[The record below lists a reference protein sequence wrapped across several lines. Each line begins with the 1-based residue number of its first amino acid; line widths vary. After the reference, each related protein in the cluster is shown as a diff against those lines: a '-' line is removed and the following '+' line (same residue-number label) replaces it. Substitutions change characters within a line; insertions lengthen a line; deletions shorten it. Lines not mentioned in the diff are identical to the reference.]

1 MTLTFPVAPMKAG
14 LGSLPVDDDRWAY
27 EIKYDGYR
35 TLARVDGETVRLH
48 SSNLLD
54 VTARYP
60 ELAELYDGVHSSS
73 AILDAEFVVLDDD
86 GRPRFDLVQRHERA
100 GALFVFDVLQIDGRD
115 TIGLPYEDR
124 RRLLEQLVEPGDHW
138 IVPSHRVGGG
148 AALLDATGAQGLEG
162 IMAKRLGSTYTPGK
176 RSPNWRKIKHR
187 RRVDVLIGGFTAG
200 EGNRQGAFGS
210 LLVGRDDGKGLVFA
224 GGVGTGFDGRT
235 LHELTARLRA
245 LATRACPFD
254 QLPPASYRRAATWV
268 EPELTATIE
277 IAEFTNDGLV
287 RHASFIELTK
297 DTP

>member
-35 TLARVDGETVRLH
+35 TLARVDGETVQLH

-60 ELAELYDGVHSSS
+60 ELAELHDGVHSSS

-138 IVPSHRVGGG
+138 AVPSHRVGGG
-148 AALLDATGAQGLEG
+148 AALIEATGAEGLEG

-187 RRVDVLIGGFTAG
+187 RRVDVVIGGFTAG
-200 EGNRQGAFGS
+200 GGNRRGAFGS
-210 LLVGRDDGKGLVFA
+210 LLVGRHDGEGLVFA
-224 GGVGTGFDGRT
+224 GGVGTGFDSRT
-235 LHELTARLRA
+235 LDELTARLRA
-245 LATRACPFD
+245 LTTRACPFD
-254 QLPPASYRRAATWV
+254 QLPPT
-268 EPELTATIE
+268 
-277 IAEFTNDGLV
+277 
-287 RHASFIELTK
+287 
-297 DTP
+297 